1 MQFSFIDVVLN
12 YSLPLENL
20 FPLVHRYPM
29 LLPETQRYRTARR
42 IFIFLAL
49 ASLVIGVPYFQSI
62 SLELWMVT
70 LSLTLLPPFAI
81 LFAILKSDKIPEP
94 PKSLISAFI
103 LGFLLC
109 LPAGELNYLL
119 IEKSADP
126 DFYIFLAGVT
136 EETLKFI
143 AIYLFFWDRVEFD
156 EPMDAIVYGTL
167 ISLGFATFENYEY
180 VYLYNGELSSLSVAF
195 IRSISAIP
203 LHACCGI
210 IMGYHLGRFKFSG
223 NRWLLAT
230 ALLLPILIHSIYN
243 FLTAFG
249 LLLYLFLI
257 PVIWYTFWQHRHARK
272 DQKNFS

>member
-1 MQFSFIDVVLN
+1 
-12 YSLPLENL
+12 
-20 FPLVHRYPM
+20 
-29 LLPETQRYRTARR
+29 
-42 IFIFLAL
+42 
-49 ASLVIGVPYFQSI
+49 
-62 SLELWMVT
+62 MVT